1 MNLKKSY
8 TALMSAAAALVLCAT
23 TALADTTI
31 EFIQWWEP
39 EMPAG
44 ALRGIMDGF
53 EAANPGIKI
62 QIETRPSGADGDNL
76 VKTMLATGEMTD
88 VFRYNA
94 ALLSTYSASCPN
106 PDHKHRR

>member
-1 MNLKKSY
+1 RRLLIA
-8 TALMSAAAALVLCAT
+8 TAAGLALT
-23 TALADTTI
+23 TTFT
-31 EFIQWWEP
+31 
-39 EMPAG
+39 PAF
-44 ALRGIMDGF
+44 AQDVTLTYFVDDLPLNVQVAENMKAGF

-94 ALLSTYSASCPN
+94 GSLFQALNAPQTML
-106 PDHKHRR
+106 D